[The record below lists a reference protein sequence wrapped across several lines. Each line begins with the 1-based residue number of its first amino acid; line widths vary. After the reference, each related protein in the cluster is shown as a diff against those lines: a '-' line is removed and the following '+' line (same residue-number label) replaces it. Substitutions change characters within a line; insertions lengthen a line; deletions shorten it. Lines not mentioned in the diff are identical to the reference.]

1 MNMLHRFARTLL
13 APALLAVASCQTG
26 PPTTDELAHANYGS
40 PISQEDA
47 QAKATAWL
55 QATLKDPDSM
65 RAEWSPVKQGWQRET
80 LGDLHFGYRMA
91 ASVNA
96 KNSFGGYVGAR
107 PYVFMFSNGALA
119 HVWAATDGRGFMSKV
134 K

>member
-26 PPTTDELAHANYGS
+26 PPTTDELAHADYGS

-107 PYVFMFSNGALA
+107 PYVFLLLDGTLV
-119 HVWAATDGRGFMSKV
+119 HVWAETGSHGFMSKV

>member
-1 MNMLHRFARTLL
+1 MFLL
-13 APALLAVASCQTG
+13 VGLAAASCQTG
-26 PPTTDELAHANYGS
+26 PPTTDELAHADYGS

-55 QATLKDPDSM
+55 GVVLKDPDSL
-65 RAEWSPVKQGWQRET
+65 RADWGPVQQGWQREP
-80 LGDLHFGYRMA
+80 LGDLYFGYRMA
-91 ASVNA
+91 ATVNA

-107 PYVFMFSNGALA
+107 PYIFLFFDGTLA
-119 HVWAATDGRGFMSKV
+119 HAWGATDGRGIMAKV